1 MRKSIERALEEGV
14 YKAGLIKAD
23 EASRIGARIR
33 FCRIMTGLSR
43 QELGTRIDLDQNR
56 VRQYETG
63 RRKPKPPLLKKLA
76 AALGVDPRVLA
87 EPCLSTGE
95 GVMYTLFEMELLYG
109 LRVRRQDGRIVLSF
123 CGDLPANLEKYLNVW
138 ERAHSAYTDE
148 RARAK
153 SDEAARLADEGYS
166 RWKFGFP
173 GTVSKESL
181 TEKVEIEKQIA
192 ALQRRLEELDK
203 Q

>member
-1 MRKSIERALEEGV
+1 MKTSEKGTLEKDI
-14 YKAGLIKAD
+14 YKNGLKETD
-23 EASRIGARIR
+23 EARRIGARIR
-33 FCRIMTGLSR
+33 FCRTMTGLSR
-43 QELGTRIDLDQNR
+43 HELGTRIDLDQNR

-76 AALGVDPRVLA
+76 AALGVDPMALA
-87 EPCLSTGE
+87 DPCLSTGE

-109 LRVRRQDGRIVLSF
+109 LRVSRQSGRIVLSF
-123 CGDLPANLEKYLNVW
+123 CGDLPVNLEKYLIAW
-138 ERAHSAYTDE
+138 ERTYSAY
-148 RARAK
+148 AK

-166 RWKFGFP
+166 RWKFMFP
-173 GTVSKESL
+173 NSVSEESL
-181 TEKVEIEKQIA
+181 TEKAEIEKQIA